1 MSGLL
6 YLLALISVLWMIYDI
21 WAVNRSLDNRSRIL
35 WTLFAFVF
43 SLGAAVIYIMIKRGI
58 LK

>member
-35 WTLFAFVF
+35 WTLFAFFF